1 MHVRTRLVFTVL
13 VCVLLSGMALGAG
26 SADAD
31 TVSRLGQSKHTLV
44 EGIRQAAKAQGAPI
58 SAKFE
63 FEDGKF
69 WLSVYTAKAGIG
81 QDAEHNT
88 LIELK
93 GEPNAAS
100 WNPNIEVFEDKKHLT
115 RSAMQLTLLQ
125 QSKLDLAALIER
137 AAANEKSIPYS
148 AIPTV
153 KNGNAVLVVKFAAP
167 DGASHS
173 VDVTLNP

>member
-1 MHVRTRLVFTVL
+1 MCVRKNFASAVL
-13 VCVLLSGMALGAG
+13 ACLLLSGMAGAAG

-44 EGIRQAAKAQGAPI
+44 EGIRQAAKTQGAPI

-63 FEDGKF
+63 FENGKF

-81 QDAEHNT
+81 ADAEHNT
-88 LIELK
+88 LLELK
-93 GEPNAAS
+93 GEPNATA
-100 WNPNIEVFEDKKHLT
+100 WNPAIEVFEDKKHLT

-125 QSKLDLAALIER
+125 QSQLDLAALVEK
-137 AAANEKSIPYS
+137 AASTEKGIPYS
-148 AIPTV
+148 AIPAV
-153 KNGNAVLVVKFAAP
+153 RNGKAVLVVKLATP

-173 VDVTLNP
+173 VDVALQP

>member
-1 MHVRTRLVFTVL
+1 MRASLMSAFLAVGTFT
-13 VCVLLSGMALGAG
+13 GMV
-26 SADAD
+26 SAAENGDVE
-31 TVSRLGQSKHTLV
+31 TVSRLDQSKLTLV
-44 EGIRQAAKAQGAPI
+44 EGIRRAAKTQGAPI

-81 QDAEHNT
+81 ADAEHNT
-88 LIELK
+88 LLELK
-93 GEPNAAS
+93 GEPNTAT

-125 QSKLDLAALIER
+125 QSKLDLAAVVEKAATNER
-137 AAANEKSIPYS
+137 GSAYS
-148 AIPTV
+148 AIPAV
-153 KNGNAVLVVKFAAP
+153 KNGRAVVVVKFATP

-173 VDVTLNP
+173 VDVAL